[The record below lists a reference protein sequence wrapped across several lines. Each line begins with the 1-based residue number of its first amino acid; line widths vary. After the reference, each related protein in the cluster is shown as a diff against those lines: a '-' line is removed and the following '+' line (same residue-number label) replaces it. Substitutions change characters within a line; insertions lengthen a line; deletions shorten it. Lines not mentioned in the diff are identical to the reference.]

1 MSLFKKKHT
10 TENLYFG
17 NPEAES
23 ENNFKAKIQLEDVF
37 IDYLN
42 VLNEL
47 ETEKF
52 MVTGRKGSG
61 KSAIGQI
68 IHKRSKNKSNVFC
81 EYIRK
86 SDIDLE
92 QIVQLSA
99 EIGDTI
105 QKELLFKWI
114 ILTRLL
120 KLITQ
125 NQAVQDLKDIKLI
138 KHFLEKNSGFVNID
152 KYEIK
157 EILQATG
164 FEIFTEKLMHFFT
177 LKKTRETRLTG
188 SKAPFYK
195 LIPHL
200 EEVITTILTSNAD
213 RFQGNSYKI
222 IFDDL
227 DIEFKAE
234 SDKSVETLLNLIR
247 ISKNYNNNL
256 FSDNEI
262 DAKVIILLRD
272 DISDILIKKSADMAK
287 VFESYNIP
295 LIWFDHDLHR
305 RGENLTMLKQFI
317 DKRIEIALRNENI
330 VLDRNP
336 WDFLFEPSSSYND
349 TSFKYVIDHTFQTPR
364 DLILFMQ
371 GLSKY
376 RFEIPLQINEL
387 NTLIGNYSTKA
398 KGELDNALT
407 IHFKVNEIDNLF
419 RILRVLSRKS
429 EFDFTDFE
437 TEFNKYEFAMN
448 APKCCE
454 LLFEYSLVGNK
465 KLNNSMVFFKHRENN
480 ETHYNIDFEKYF
492 VIHRIL
498 KIYFMNNK

>member
-1 MSLFKKKHT
+1 MPIFRRKHN

-23 ENNFKAKIQLEDVF
+23 ENNFKAKIKLDDVF
-37 IDYLN
+37 EDYLN
-42 VLNEL
+42 VLSEL

-52 MVTGRKGSG
+52 IITGRKGSG

-68 IHKRSKNKSNVFC
+68 IHKRAKNEPNVFC

-92 QIVQLSA
+92 EIVQLS
-99 EIGDTI
+99 EQTGNSI

-157 EILQATG
+157 EILQTTG
-164 FEIFTEKLMHFFT
+164 FEILIEKLMHFFT
-177 LKKTRETRLTG
+177 LKKTRETRLSGT
-188 SKAPFYK
+188 KAPFYK

-200 EEVITTILTSNAD
+200 EEVVVTILSSNAD
-213 RFQGNSYKI
+213 RYQGNNYKI

-234 SDKSVETLLNLIR
+234 NERSVETLLNLIR
-247 ISKNYNNNL
+247 ISKNYNNSL
-256 FSDNEI
+256 FSENEI
-262 DAKVIILLRD
+262 DAKVIVLLRD
-272 DISDILIKKSADMAK
+272 DISDILIKKSADMSK

-295 LIWFDHDLHR
+295 LVWFDHDLHKK
-305 RGENLTMLKQFI
+305 GENLTMLKQFI
-317 DKRIEIALRNENI
+317 DKRIDIALKNEKIEN
-330 VLDRNP
+330 DKNP
-336 WDFLFEPSSSYND
+336 WDFLFAPSSSYND
-349 TSFKYVIDHTFQTPR
+349 TSFKYVIDHTFHTPR

-376 RFEIPLQINEL
+376 RFNLPMQINEL
-387 NTLIGNYSTKA
+387 NTLIGNYSSKA
-398 KGELDNALT
+398 KGEIDNTLT

-419 RILRVLSRKS
+419 QILRVLSKKT
-429 EFDFTDFE
+429 EFNFHEFE
-437 TEFNKYEFAMN
+437 TEFSGYLFSIN
-448 APKCCE
+448 ATKCCE
-454 LLFEYSLVGNK
+454 LLFEYSLIGNK
-465 KLNNSMVFFKHRENN
+465 LPNSNMVFFKHRENN
-480 ETHYNIDFEKYF
+480 EKHYNIDFEKCF
-492 VIHRIL
+492 VIHRII

>member
-1 MSLFKKKHT
+1 MSLFRKKHT
-10 TENLYFG
+10 TENMYFG

-23 ENNFKAKIQLEDVF
+23 ENNFKSKIKLDDVF
-37 IDYLN
+37 EDYLN
-42 VLNEL
+42 VLGEL
-47 ETEKF
+47 DTEKF
-52 MVTGRKGSG
+52 IVTGRKGSG

-68 IHKRSKNKSNVFC
+68 IHKRAKNEPNVFC

-92 QIVQLSA
+92 EIVQLS
-99 EIGDTI
+99 EQTGNII

-125 NQAVQDLKDIKLI
+125 NQAVQDLSDIKLI
-138 KHFLEKNSGFVNID
+138 RHFLEKNSGFVNID

-157 EILQATG
+157 EILQTNG
-164 FEIFTEKLMHFFT
+164 FEILIEKLMHFFT

-200 EEVITTILTSNAD
+200 EEVIVTILSSNAD
-213 RFQGNSYKI
+213 RFHGNSYKI

-234 SDKSVETLLNLIR
+234 SEKSVETLLNLIR
-247 ISKNYNNNL
+247 ISKNYNNTL

-272 DISDILIKKSADMAK
+272 DISDILIKKSADMSK
-287 VFESYNIP
+287 IFDSYNIP

-305 RGENLTMLKQFI
+305 KGENLTMLKQFI
-317 DKRIEIALRNENI
+317 DKRIEIALKNEKI
-330 VLDRNP
+330 DYDKNP
-336 WDFLFEPSSSYND
+336 WDFLFATSTSYND
-349 TSFKYVIDHTFQTPR
+349 TSFKYVIDHTFHTPR

-371 GLSKY
+371 GLNKY
-376 RFEIPLQINEL
+376 RFDIPLHINEL
-387 NTLIGNYSTKA
+387 NVLIGNYSSKA
-398 KGELDNALT
+398 KGEIDNALT
-407 IHFKVNEIDNLF
+407 IHFKVNEIENLF
-419 RILRVLSRKS
+419 QILRILSKK
-429 EFDFTDFE
+429 
-437 TEFNKYEFAMN
+437 TEFSFTEFESQFNLHEFSIN
-448 APKCCE
+448 AIKCCE
-454 LLFEYSLVGNK
+454 LLYEYSLIGNK
-465 KLNNSMVFFKHRENN
+465 VNNSNVVLFKHRENN
-480 ETHYNIDFEKYF
+480 ETHYNIDFEKCF
-492 VIHRIL
+492 VIHRII